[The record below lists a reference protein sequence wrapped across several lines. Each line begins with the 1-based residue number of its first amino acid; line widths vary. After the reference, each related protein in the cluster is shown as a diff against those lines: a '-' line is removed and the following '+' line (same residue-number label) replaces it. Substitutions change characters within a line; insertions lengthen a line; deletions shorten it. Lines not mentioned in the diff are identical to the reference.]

1 MADTPRVR
9 IRASRAV
16 ALVAA
21 LLVTPA
27 IGWCQTDFP
36 SRPVRLLIPFPSGGA
51 ADMIARTIGER
62 LTAQVGQPMIYDN
75 RPGAGGVVSADLLA
89 KAAPDGYTVM
99 VGTPGAMVIAP
110 LLSTRL
116 SYVPQRDF
124 VPVTRVSEVLNVMV
138 VNPATGAKSVEEF
151 IGWARKR
158 SGDVRYGS
166 SGPGQNDHLAG
177 EFFARLV
184 GAEMIHV
191 PYKGGGPAMVDL
203 MSGQIQL
210 MFATYVV
217 ARPHAEAGRL
227 RILGVITPDRQ
238 PLLPGLP
245 TVAETVPGFGLH
257 NWNGIFVPAKTPQ
270 AVVDRLF
277 VEINRTLV
285 DPELKKRQNASGIE
299 PVGSPSQQHFVA
311 FVQSEHER
319 WGRIIRESGIR
330 VE

>member
-1 MADTPRVR
+1 MAAGRR
-9 IRASRAV
+9 SCARSRGALVLAAV
-16 ALVAA
+16 ALLASSAVWSQAEY
-21 LLVTPA
+21 
-27 IGWCQTDFP
+27 P
-36 SRPVRLLIPFPSGGA
+36 SRPIRLLIPFPSGGA

-62 LTAQVGQPMIYDN
+62 LTAQVGQPMVYDN

-124 VPVTRVSEVLNVMV
+124 IPVTRVSEVLNVMV
-138 VNPATGAKSVEEF
+138 VNPGIGAKSVEEF
-151 IGWARKR
+151 VAWARKR

-177 EFFARLV
+177 EFFARLT
-184 GAEMIHV
+184 GARMIHV

-227 RILGVITPDRQ
+227 RILGVITPERQ
-238 PLLPGLP
+238 ALLPGLP

-257 NWNGIFVPAKTPQ
+257 NWNGIFVPAKTSQ

-277 VEINRTLV
+277 VEINRALG
-285 DPELKKRQNASGIE
+285 DPELKRRQNASGIE

-319 WGRIIRESGIR
+319 WGRIIREADIR